1 MEENITIE
9 HQNTESQTTENAGQQ
24 NTTENVKSW
33 AELAKRMKE
42 LDAEVKTLRDQLADR
57 DRAITELIGGEQPAQ
72 GDQKFMKK
80 IRGLTPSMKG
90 D

>member
-1 MEENITIE
+1 MEENNNTE
-9 HQNTESQTTENAGQQ
+9 HQNHEPQTTENAEQPS
-24 NTTENVKSW
+24 TAENVKSW
-33 AELAKRMKE
+33 AELARRMKE

-57 DRAITELIGGEQPAQ
+57 DRAITELLGGEQPTQ
-72 GDQKFMKK
+72 HEQRFMKK